1 MTEPNPDDAA
11 IAEFHRAA
19 RKRKAWIFAIAGV
32 VAFIGGLAAVVLTL
46 VAGGDA
52 REGDAGAHYEIR
64 TLVLGGALLGSGA
77 WAAWQA
83 WRIGSG
89 QINDIDS

>member
-19 RKRKAWIFAIAGV
+19 RRRKAIIFAVAGV
-32 VAFIGGLAAVVLTL
+32 VAFFGGLAAVVLSFMAEDA
-46 VAGGDA
+46 AGGGG
-52 REGDAGAHYEIR
+52 RIEGR
-64 TLVLGGALLGSGA
+64 TLILGGVLMGSGA

-83 WRIGSG
+83 FRIGSG
-89 QINDIDS
+89 QINDIE